1 MFAFHDLWKVTNQWT
16 LVTEFSYISD
26 EAFVPAFF
34 DELARTQEA
43 FRNRLVLERLSDD
56 SQFAIELSTT
66 TNDFIVPEHQL
77 QSPGYSVYKT
87 PEARFITLGRD
98 LLPDVKP
105 GLLTY
110 SFEARAGI
118 MRLAF
123 SEVDAR
129 EYGFTTN
136 SLADD
141 AFGTTATQSLGD
153 LFRSQGLDE
162 DAVTRLDTR
171 HELSSRLD
179 LGPIRVNPF
188 IVGRATAYD
197 EDFAAYSPAQT
208 DEVRYWGAA
217 GVTFSTTI
225 SKVDDSIESRLLD
238 LHRIRHII
246 EPSITIW
253 GSDSNFDRGDVPI
266 YDDDV
271 EDLLVGSAF
280 RAAIDQTWQT
290 KRGGVGRWRD
300 VDLVKLRTEYVHT
313 DDNTGNDPIP
323 EYFSSRPELSN
334 AGEIFG
340 ASMVIQPTDAFAI
353 AGEWIYDLDTNRTA
367 RSSVGLILE
376 NRPGFTT
383 TLEYREIEPLDATF
397 FTLGAGYRMSDKYA
411 IYMNGN
417 YNFRLDDFQTF
428 NTQILR
434 RFQVGTLGA
443 TIQYDN
449 IRGETSIGFIFRPLG
464 ASNDLPIDPSW
475 GG

>member
-1 MFAFHDLWKVTNQWT
+1 
-16 LVTEFSYISD
+16 
-26 EAFVPAFF
+26 
-34 DELARTQEA
+34 
-43 FRNRLVLERLSDD
+43 
-56 SQFAIELSTT
+56 
-66 TNDFIVPEHQL
+66 
-77 QSPGYSVYKT
+77 
-87 PEARFITLGRD
+87 
-98 LLPDVKP
+98 
-105 GLLTY
+105 
-110 SFEARAGI
+110 
-118 MRLAF
+118 
-123 SEVDAR
+123 
-129 EYGFTTN
+129 
-136 SLADD
+136 
-141 AFGTTATQSLGD
+141 
-153 LFRSQGLDE
+153 
-162 DAVTRLDTR
+162 
-171 HELSSRLD
+171 
-179 LGPIRVNPF
+179 
-188 IVGRATAYD
+188 
-197 EDFAAYSPAQT
+197 
-208 DEVRYWGAA
+208 
-217 GVTFSTTI
+217 VTFSTTI